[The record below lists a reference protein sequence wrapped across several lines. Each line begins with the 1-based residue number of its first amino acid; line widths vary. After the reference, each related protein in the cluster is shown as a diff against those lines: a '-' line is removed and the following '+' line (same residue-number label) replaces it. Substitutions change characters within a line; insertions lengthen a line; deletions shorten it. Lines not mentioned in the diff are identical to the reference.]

1 MQSQLLTELEYDSED
16 STIGIRIPVLTELG
30 IYVVSA
36 VDTLEEVEQEV
47 IKLLE
52 LGFDILKESN
62 LIITDDML
70 YVLNDFDNEQ
80 YILENPPT
88 NNVSYRLL
96 DDINWTDFL

>member
-1 MQSQLLTELEYDSED
+1 MQLLIELEYESED
-16 STIGIRIPVLTELG
+16 SAIGIRIPVLTELG
-30 IYVVSA
+30 IDIVSA
-36 VDTLEEVEQEV
+36 VDTMEEVEQEA

-52 LGFDILKESN
+52 TGFDILKEDN
-62 LIITDDML
+62 PIITDDML

-88 NNVSYRLL
+88 NNVFYHLI